1 MKILYKNISN
11 TNIPESVDQALDK
24 MMYDINKENRPHGL
38 VSLSEHL
45 SSFENLRYLKK
56 EAMSYGAQNYKSA
69 DIGNKSFNLTE
80 NIFKMCF
87 HESAVF

>member
-1 MKILYKNISN
+1 MLR
-11 TNIPESVDQALDK
+11 V
-24 MMYDINKENRPHGL
+24 GL
-38 VSLSEHL
+38 HFLPVKSSSHYFLVVLPAVLPQLHI

-56 EAMSYGAQNYKSA
+56 EAMSSRAQNYKCT

-80 NIFKMCF
+80 NIIKMCF